1 MTDLLAAWGRFFIS
15 YPPLRPVRGGRAV
28 HTLSFWT

>member
-15 YPPLRPVRGGRAV
+15 YPPLRPVRGWRVV